1 MLSYGQ
7 ATEGVHIAKD
17 SNNYTVN
24 NDSAEPYF
32 TFIWMGPKTDSS
44 EKDIQRYFY
53 TPHQDFSLFN
63 LLTES
68 TIALPKGFTSV
79 VGKTFLKEI
88 PPHSKFTYTFPADSP
103 ERDYEQYIYVEKVS
117 YIKSLFGSFIN
128 ANEIYYDR
136 DSVIVE
142 SSLLLEDL

>member
-1 MLSYGQ
+1 
-7 ATEGVHIAKD
+7 
-17 SNNYTVN
+17 
-24 NDSAEPYF
+24 
-32 TFIWMGPKTDSS
+32 MGPKTDSR

-79 VGKTFLKEI
+79 VGKTFLKEM
-88 PPHSKFTYTFPADSP
+88 PPHSKFTYSFPVQSP
-103 ERDYEQYIYVEKVS
+103 KLDYEQYIYVEKAS

-128 ANEIYYDR
+128 KEIYYDG
-136 DSVIVE
+136 DCITIE
-142 SSLLLEDL
+142 SGVF